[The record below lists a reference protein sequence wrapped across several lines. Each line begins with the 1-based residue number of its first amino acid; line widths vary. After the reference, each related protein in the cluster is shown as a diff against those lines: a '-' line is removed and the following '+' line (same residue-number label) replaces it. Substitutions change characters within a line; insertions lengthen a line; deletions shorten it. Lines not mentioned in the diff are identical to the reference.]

1 MVATELITGMGELVN
16 YIRELEEENKK
27 QQERAETFRVR
38 LCNRSEEL
46 VKALSPWKKEHQ
58 DHKRILEAIGE
69 LKEENKE
76 LKEQL
81 AIKEAEQE
89 EEANLICS
97 LKEENKKLQQYYDKW
112 SIILSEI
119 DGDDFCDLLKDCGW
133 EENDEGELVRSEE
146 TAGAEELTEP
156 ESDKP

>member
-97 LKEENKKLQQYYDKW
+97 LKERVEELEADVPPDCCEGCGERFDLQYTLNHADKELREKYDKYMG
-112 SIILSEI
+112 SEDD
-119 DGDDFCDLLKDCGW
+119 DGDLCQICLDS
-133 EENDEGELVRSEE
+133 NY
-146 TAGAEELTEP
+146 
-156 ESDKP
+156 

>member
-69 LKEENKE
+69 VKEENK
-76 LKEQL
+76 K
-81 AIKEAEQE
+81 
-89 EEANLICS
+89 
-97 LKEENKKLQQYYDKW
+97 LKEENKKLKIPDGVVRAFKGLVVNWWEDEEKYYRENFDMKEKYDDLP
-112 SIILSEI
+112 LSLH
-119 DGDDFCDLLKDCGW
+119 LLLSQIGRAH
-133 EENDEGELVRSEE
+133 V
-146 TAGAEELTEP
+146 
-156 ESDKP
+156 

>member
-1 MVATELITGMGELVN
+1 MTMTPDQCFDEMAVVLGLPKDTGYTDILAVV
-16 YIRELEEENKK
+16 KK
-27 QQERAETFRVR
+27 
-38 LCNRSEEL
+38 
-46 VKALSPWKKEHQ
+46 
-58 DHKRILEAIGE
+58 
-69 LKEENKE
+69 

-146 TAGAEELTEP
+146 PAGAEELTEP